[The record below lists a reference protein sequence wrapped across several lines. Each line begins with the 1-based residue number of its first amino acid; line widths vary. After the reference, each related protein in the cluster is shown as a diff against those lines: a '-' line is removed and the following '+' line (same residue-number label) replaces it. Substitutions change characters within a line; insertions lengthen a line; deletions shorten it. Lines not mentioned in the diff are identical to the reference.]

1 MGDFVYDVDRI
12 EDLLKFYEQ
21 IYTIEKDNNKSNN
34 SNNDKEEIKKNISE
48 SDFFDKQQTIHI
60 KKESL
65 NLNEQEENTHNLIIG
80 NEPKNIRYKHISRKL
95 LKKNDQTSKNK
106 MKTSESMDRMNKKS
120 NEEDKADDKSILY
133 EDFCLV
139 IKEKDSEK
147 LEISK
152 KKKASLNLF

>member
-1 MGDFVYDVDRI
+1 M
-12 EDLLKFYEQ
+12 
-21 IYTIEKDNNKSNN
+21 
-34 SNNDKEEIKKNISE
+34 
-48 SDFFDKQQTIHI
+48 
-60 KKESL
+60 
-65 NLNEQEENTHNLIIG
+65 NEQEENTHNLIIG